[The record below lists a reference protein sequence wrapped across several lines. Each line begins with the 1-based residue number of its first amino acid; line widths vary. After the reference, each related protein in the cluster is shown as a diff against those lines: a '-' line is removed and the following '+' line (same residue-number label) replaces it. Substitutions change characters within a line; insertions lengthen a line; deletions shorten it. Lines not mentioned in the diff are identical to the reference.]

1 MLALKTC
8 QDHRVGAATTFD
20 VMDRCV
26 AALKPSHAENEDAH
40 AALKRTFEELKAELL
55 DDMNDE
61 EDEGEDEEDEGE
73 NAGGGGG
80 GGGGAAGREPPG
92 ESPVERVAAGL

>member
-8 QDHRVGAATTFD
+8 QDHRVGAETHRSMTSK
-20 VMDRCV
+20 VV